1 MESIE
6 KYQRASQVHKEA
18 IKIAEE
24 EVKQGSELRQAA
36 NRAEEYIR
44 DQDKCGIAFPIN
56 LSVDGEAA
64 HRTPKDDDDGTTGE
78 DSVVC
83 IDIGVHCDGY
93 IIDAAKTVDLSGEN
107 RDLIEA
113 TNQSLN
119 RAIEFIE
126 AGVQIG
132 EVGSVVESELQES
145 GYKPIRNL
153 NGHGLNRYD
162 LHADPTIYNT
172 SGMRSRKFEQGE
184 VVAIEPFGSTGSAK
198 VKNMGNTEIYQLDQ
212 DTSVRDR
219 RARKLKE
226 EISSKYPKLP
236 FARRWLE
243 SRNVDYSLRK
253 LVSRN
258 VVEEHQV
265 LGINDGIVAQSEH
278 TILIEEDGCRVLS
291 SHDL

>member
-1 MESIE
+1 MENIE
-6 KYQRASQVHKEA
+6 KYQKASQVHKEA
-18 IKIAEE
+18 MEIAEE
-24 EVKQGSELRQAA
+24 EVEQGSELHQVAR
-36 NRAEEYIR
+36 RAEEYVR
-44 DQDKCGIAFPIN
+44 DQEECGIAFPIN

-64 HRTPKDDDDGTTGE
+64 HRTPKGEDDSTTGE

-93 IIDAAKTVDLSGEN
+93 IVDAAKTVDLSGDN
-107 RDLIEA
+107 RGLIEA
-113 TNQSLN
+113 TNHALN
-119 RAIEFIE
+119 QAIDFIE
-126 AGVQIG
+126 AGVDISDL
-132 EVGSVVESELQES
+132 GSVVESELQES

-153 NGHGLNRYD
+153 NGHGLKRYD

-172 SGMRSRKFEQGE
+172 SGMRSRKFEEGE
-184 VVAIEPFGSTGSAK
+184 VVAVEPFGSTGSAK
-198 VKNMGNTEIYQLDQ
+198 VSKMGNTEIYQLDQ

-236 FARRWLE
+236 FAKRWLE
-243 SRNVDYSLRK
+243 SRNADYSLRK
-253 LVSRN
+253 LVRRN

-265 LGINDGIVAQSEH
+265 LGITDGIIAQSEH
-278 TILIEEDGCRVLS
+278 TILIEENGCRVLS